1 MHKET
6 IIAVVI
12 GLLFGLMVTVSVYK
26 LQSLSQPSETE
37 TPLSDQAV
45 PSTSPEAES
54 QDRLAISNPTQGLIT
69 SEAEITIEGKTDA
82 NALLVLFA
90 HETQQIYEAE
100 ATGAFTI
107 PFTLK
112 EGPNFFTL
120 VATNQEGTTFSVDR
134 VVVYEKDLTQ
144 L

>member
-26 LQSLSQPSETE
+26 LQSLSQPSQTE
-37 TPLSDQAV
+37 TALSDQV
-45 PSTSPEAES
+45 IPSTSPATES
-54 QDRLAISNPTQGLIT
+54 QDRLSINSPTQGLIT
-69 SEAEITIEGKTDA
+69 SDAEMTIDGKTDSM
-82 NALLVLFA
+82 ALLVLFA
-90 HETQQIYEAE
+90 HETQQIYEADS
-100 ATGAFTI
+100 AGAFSI

>member
-26 LQSLSQPSETE
+26 LQSLNQPAETE
-37 TPLSDQAV
+37 TTLSDQV
-45 PSTSPEAES
+45 IPSASPAEES
-54 QDRLAISNPTQGLIT
+54 QDRLSISSPTQGLIT
-69 SEAEITIEGKTDA
+69 SDAEITIDGKTDA
-82 NALLVLFA
+82 KALLVLFA
-90 HETQQIYEAE
+90 QETQQIYEAD
-100 ATGAFTI
+100 ATGTFTI

-120 VATNQEGTTFSVDR
+120 VATNQDGTTFSVDR